1 MDGADR
7 PRVDFA
13 DHKFTSFNVQL
24 LFCPDPLSLAICQDS
39 RLLSPRTNVR
49 AAPSAHRSKLTQVRS
64 MRIEW
69 KTQTYPCRLRAA
81 GHMCSLREQL
91 CEQRLTPIQLY
102 AVVTASSAHLLS
114 FCLRLATS
122 DQDWLLPLTPR
133 HSMTLG
139 YWEQW
144 NRTVDGLRARRLH
157 AQVT

>member
-1 MDGADR
+1 MVLIDQGSILQITNS
-7 PRVDFA
+7 PL
-13 DHKFTSFNVQL
+13 SMCSL
-24 LFCPDPLSLAICQDS
+24 SSCPDPLSLAICQDS
-39 RLLSPRTNVR
+39 RLPSPRTNVR

-114 FCLRLATS
+114 FCLRPATS

-139 YWEQW
+139 CREQW